1 MKKLLL
7 FACILLMPSLASAQ
21 PADALLTPDGT
32 FFTLEMQ
39 KPLGNTYG
47 IGEMRLVLNGR
58 HGEKSWREVVP
69 ATADRGVHIH
79 PAMAYEPQS
88 GMLFVFWIRHLGLMY
103 NELVFASRDSKGV
116 WAPATAFG
124 NPYDFRENLRIAVTR
139 KVRTDDPENPVASG
153 VTVHAT
159 WWQFNSFDGGENAQY
174 AMLSVDNG
182 RVSSIEVLDLVPF
195 TAPAI
200 VADFDP
206 EAPLE
211 AADPVTT
218 VNPVVKQP
226 LLFPS
231 ANQESVL
238 LLFGD
243 MQTQQ
248 LNRVRIFP
256 VKPPVEDGRL
266 RVPVGRTEGGAGSAP
281 RFATAAHGH
290 VEGIFGDSDR
300 LLLYMK
306 DDESFEY
313 SLLKGGKWTVAR
325 TIALD
330 EQITRG
336 AVLDALR
343 RLVVEH

>member
-1 MKKLLL
+1 MRKLLL
-7 FACILLMPSLASAQ
+7 FACILLLPSLASAQ
-21 PADALLTPDGT
+21 SADALLTPDGT

-39 KPLGNTYG
+39 KPDEHSDG
-47 IGEMRLVLNGR
+47 IGEMHLVLHGR
-58 HGEKSWREVVP
+58 QGEKSWSEVVP
-69 ATADRGVHIH
+69 ATAERGVHIN
-79 PAMAYEPQS
+79 PAMAYESES

-103 NELVFASRDSKGV
+103 NELVFASRDREGI

-124 NPYDFRENLRIAVTR
+124 SPYDFRENLRIAVTR
-139 KVRTDDPENPVASG
+139 KVRTADPENPVGLG

-159 WWQFNSFDGGENAQY
+159 WWQFNSFDGGETAEY
-174 AMLSVDNG
+174 AMLSIDKG
-182 RVSSIEVLDLVPF
+182 RVSSIEVLDLAEF

-206 EAPLE
+206 EAPV
-211 AADPVTT
+211 DSVTT
-218 VNPVVKQP
+218 VNPIVKRP

-243 MQTQQ
+243 MKTQQ

-266 RVPVGRTEGGAGSAP
+266 RVPVGRTEGAAGSAP
-281 RFATAAHGH
+281 KFATAANGQ

-300 LLLYMK
+300 LLLYTK
-306 DDESFEY
+306 DAGMIEY
-313 SLLKGGKWTVAR
+313 SLLKGNKWVVTR
-325 TIALD
+325 SIALD
-330 EQITRG
+330 KQITEG
-336 AVLDALR
+336 AAVDALR